1 MGRKKMSEEE
11 KENYEPT
18 ALDKKVHQQIP
29 DRIILKSLTRW
40 NDAYK
45 EFPRFVMEYLVSR
58 YVDPQNPIA
67 GQSKIDR
74 ILTENWVDSSEKELI
89 KSRIKEKGVYN
100 LLGMVQVRLDA
111 SKDHYWVNVPA
122 IGEDTVRVTR
132 NILVEHG
139 DSLLSGGAWGT
150 CTIEYDSNYKIG
162 SRIYPFVMTAFKPFQ
177 ITRVS
182 LDDYIEKRNLFTVE
196 EWIDLLMNTIGF
208 NPAQYSYRQKL
219 LYLLRLVPFVEKN
232 YNCIELGPRETGKT
246 YTYRN
251 TSSRSFVISGGSTT
265 PATLFYHKGLRRL
278 GIIGQRDVV
287 YFDEIGRTRFADAD
301 ATISILKDYMQT
313 GQFSRGD
320 QEFTSTASIVL
331 AGNIEIDVD
340 RMGPR
345 PSERYPHWF
354 AVLPPEINTD
364 TAFLDRLHAYIPGW
378 EFSKVKKEKYAKGFG
393 FMTDYFA
400 EILKRLREKPVQ
412 TIVGAKVDFS
422 GETSR
427 NQDSVQ
433 KTTAGLIKLI
443 FPHKSVDDIRNE
455 ELMLCLDLAVEAR
468 QIIYDQM
475 VVISPGEYKARKLI
489 ARCKE

>member
-1 MGRKKMSEEE
+1 MQEEQNKYEFTTLDRKVQEIMS
-11 KENYEPT
+11 
-18 ALDKKVHQQIP
+18 

-45 EFPRFVMEYLVSR
+45 EFPRFVMEYLVAR
-58 YVDPQNPIA
+58 FVDPENPVG

-100 LLGMVQVRLDA
+100 LLGSLQVRLDA
-111 SKDHYWVNVPA
+111 SKDHYWVTVPA
-122 IGEDTVRVTR
+122 IGENTVRITR

-139 DSLLSGGAWGT
+139 DSLLAGGAWGT
-150 CTIEYDSNYKIG
+150 STIEYDNSYKVG
-162 SRIYPFVMTAFKPFQ
+162 TRIYPFVVTDFKPFQ

-182 LDDYIEKRNLFTVE
+182 LEDYIEKRKLFSTE
-196 EWIDLLMNTIGF
+196 EWIDLLLNTIGF
-208 NPAQYSYRQKL
+208 DPSYFTMRQKL

-232 YNCIELGPRETGKT
+232 YNMIELGPRETGKT

-251 TSSRSFVISGGSTT
+251 TSPRSFVISGGSTT
-265 PATLFYHKGLRRL
+265 PATLFYHKGVKRL

-301 ATISILKDYMQT
+301 ATVNILKDYMQT

-331 AGNIEIDVD
+331 AGNIELDVRD
-340 RMGPR
+340 GVSK
-345 PSERYPHWF
+345 PSERYTHWL

-364 TAFLDRLHAYIPGW
+364 TAFIDRLNAYVPGW
-378 EFSKVKKEKYAKGFG
+378 EFSKIKKEKYAKGYG

-400 EILKRLREKPVQ
+400 EILKRLRERTIQ
-412 TIVGAKVDFS
+412 TIIVSHVDFG

-433 KTTAGLIKLI
+433 KTTSGLLKLI
-443 FPHKSVDDIRNE
+443 FPHKDVDTISLDEIK
-455 ELMLCLDLAVEAR
+455 MCLDIAVEAR

-475 VVISPGEYKARKLI
+475 AVISPGEYSSHQITPKIRG
-489 ARCKE
+489 

>member
-1 MGRKKMSEEE
+1 MQEEQNKYKFTPLDRKVQEIMS
-11 KENYEPT
+11 
-18 ALDKKVHQQIP
+18 

-45 EFPRFVMEYLVSR
+45 EFPRFVMEYLVAR
-58 YVDPQNPIA
+58 FVDPENPVG

-74 ILTENWVDSSEKELI
+74 ILTENWVDSAEKELI

-100 LLGMVQVRLDA
+100 LLGSLQVRLDA
-111 SKDHYWVNVPA
+111 SKDHYWVTVPA
-122 IGEDTVRVTR
+122 IGENTVRITR

-139 DSLLSGGAWGT
+139 DSLLAGGAWGT
-150 CTIEYDSNYKIG
+150 STIEYDNNYKVG
-162 SRIYPFVMTAFKPFQ
+162 TRIYPFVVTDFKPFQ

-182 LDDYIEKRNLFTVE
+182 LEDYVEKRRLFNTE
-196 EWIDLLMNTIGF
+196 EWIDLLLNTIGF
-208 NPAQYSYRQKL
+208 DPAYYTIRQKL

-232 YNCIELGPRETGKT
+232 YNMIELGPRETGKT

-251 TSSRSFVISGGSTT
+251 TSPRSFVISGGSTT
-265 PATLFYHKGLRRL
+265 PATLFYHKGVKRL
-278 GIIGQRDVV
+278 GIIGQKDVV

-301 ATISILKDYMQT
+301 ATVNILKDYMQT

-331 AGNIEIDVD
+331 AGNIELDVKD
-340 RMGPR
+340 GVSK
-345 PSERYPHWF
+345 PSERYTHWL

-364 TAFLDRLHAYIPGW
+364 TAFIDRLNAYVPGW
-378 EFSKVKKEKYAKGFG
+378 EFSKIKKEKYAKGYG

-400 EILKRLREKPVQ
+400 EILKRLRERAIQ
-412 TIVGAKVDFS
+412 TIVASHVDFGS
-422 GETSR
+422 ETSR

-433 KTTAGLIKLI
+433 KTTSGLLKLI
-443 FPHKSVDDIRNE
+443 FPHKDVDTIQVD
-455 ELMLCLDLAVEAR
+455 ELKMCLDIAVEAR

-475 VVISPGEYKARKLI
+475 AVISPGEYSSHLI
-489 ARCKE
+489 TPRIRG

>member
-1 MGRKKMSEEE
+1 MEEE
-11 KENYEPT
+11 RNSYQFT
-18 ALDKKVHQQIP
+18 ALDKKVQELMS
-29 DRIILKSLTRW
+29 DRIILKTLTRW

-45 EFPRFVMEYLVSR
+45 ELPRFVMEYLVAR
-58 YVDPQNPIA
+58 FVDPSNPVL

-74 ILTENWVDSSEKELI
+74 ILTENWVDSSAKELI
-89 KSRIKEKGVYN
+89 KSRIKEKGIYN
-100 LLGMVQVRLDA
+100 LLGSLQVRLDA
-111 SKDHYWVNVPA
+111 SKDHYWVTLPA

-150 CTIEYDSNYKIG
+150 CTIEYDNNYKIG
-162 SRIYPFVMTAFKPFQ
+162 SRIYPFVVTDFKPFQ

-182 LDDYIEKRNLFTVE
+182 LEDYIEKRKMFTTE
-196 EWIDLLMNTIGF
+196 EWIDLLINTIGF
-208 NPAQYSYRQKL
+208 DPSQYTFRQKI

-232 YNCIELGPRETGKT
+232 YNMIELGPRETGKT

-265 PATLFYHKGLRRL
+265 PATLFYHKGLKRL

-287 YFDEIGRTRFADAD
+287 YFDEIGRTRFTDTD
-301 ATISILKDYMQT
+301 ATINILKDYMQT
-313 GQFSRGD
+313 GQFTRGD
-320 QEFTSTASIVL
+320 QEFTSAASIVL
-331 AGNIEIDVD
+331 AGNIEIDTEN
-340 RMGPR
+340 GIPK
-345 PSERYPHWF
+345 PSERYAHWL

-364 TAFLDRLHAYIPGW
+364 TAFIDRLNAYIPGW
-378 EFSKVKKEKYAKGFG
+378 EIKKIRKEYYAKGYG

-400 EILKRLREKPVQ
+400 EILKRLRERAIQ
-412 TIVGAKVDFS
+412 TIVSARVDFG

-433 KTTAGLIKLI
+433 KTTSGLLKLV
-443 FPHKSVDDIRNE
+443 FPHRDVDSIEME
-455 ELMLCLDLAVEAR
+455 ELKLCLDIAVEAR

-475 VVISPGEYKARKLI
+475 AVISPGEYQKRPII
-489 ARCKE
+489 AKMKT